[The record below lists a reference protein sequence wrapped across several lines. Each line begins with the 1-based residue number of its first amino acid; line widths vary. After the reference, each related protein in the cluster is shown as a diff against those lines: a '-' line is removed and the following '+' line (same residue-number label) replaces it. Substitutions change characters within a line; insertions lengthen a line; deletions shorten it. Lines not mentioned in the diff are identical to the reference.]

1 MNMTSQKSHAV
12 SALMSFAAALVLF
25 LPIRG
30 TAQTLE
36 SADPS
41 AFAITPQKFRF
52 AKPFDDRSSRMTTD
66 VAGNFYIA
74 SGLDDTHHLNG
85 FAVIKYSAQGEL
97 LGAFHFQPKS
107 LSAGFAND
115 VKVDA
120 NGNIYAG
127 GYTLFGALVMSFDPS
142 GKTRWTH
149 LLGSAFTIDQIGA
162 LALDQSGNV
171 YAGGMQGGSMIVAK
185 FTAEGKLLWQK
196 LHQGTAPG
204 SGVTDVQLDSKGNL
218 IVFGDTTNAG
228 PGLDTTVLKINPQGK
243 LLWTRNFTQS
253 PDFNKVPRAGAVD
266 HNDGIYATGVAL
278 NLITGESFPYTVKY
292 DTNGKLIFALTEA
305 GDGGV
310 SVAVDP
316 AGKILLSGFT
326 LLHGNPVSTA
336 SKLDPSGKQVW
347 VTQIPSSGEIVSDA
361 KGNVFI
367 SGGAYT
373 VTKLNPAGTALWTF
387 QASSQ
392 FSEFSTTGSVV
403 DPFGNLI
410 VTGTGFDFNAGQND
424 IITLKFPRISKP
436 QTANSFSAQ

>member
-1 MNMTSQKSHAV
+1 MTLQRSCAIC
-12 SALMSFAAALVLF
+12 AFISFAVASVLF
-25 LPIRG
+25 LPMTG

-36 SADPS
+36 SADPN
-41 AFAITPQKFRF
+41 AFAVTPQLFRF

-66 VAGNFYIA
+66 AAGNFYIA
-74 SGLDDTHHLNG
+74 AGLDDTHHLNG
-85 FAVIKYSAQGEL
+85 FAVIKYSAQGKL
-97 LGAFHFQPKS
+97 LGSFHFQPKS

-142 GKTRWTH
+142 GRTRWTR
-149 LLGSAFTIDQIGA
+149 LLGSAFTIDQIDA

-171 YAGGMQGGSMIVAK
+171 YAGGIQGGSMMVAK
-185 FTAEGKLLWQK
+185 FTANGNLLWQK

-204 SGVTDVQLDSKGNL
+204 SGVADVQLDSKGNL

-243 LLWTRNFTQS
+243 LLWTRNFTES

-266 HNDGIYATGVAL
+266 HNDGIYATGDAL
-278 NLITGESFPYTVKY
+278 DIVTGDSFPYTLKY
-292 DTNGKLIFALTEA
+292 DADGNLSFLLT
-305 GDGGV
+305 GPGIGGS

-316 AGKILLSGFT
+316 AGKILLTGST
-326 LLHGNPVSTA
+326 LVQSSPISTA
-336 SKLDPSGKQVW
+336 SKFDPSGKKIW
-347 VTQIPSSGEIVSDA
+347 VTQIPSTGEIVSDT
-361 KGNVFI
+361 KGNVFV

-373 VTKLNPAGTALWTF
+373 VAKLNPAGAIVWTF
-387 QASSQ
+387 QGSSE

-403 DPFGNLI
+403 DPSGNLI
-410 VTGTGFDFNAGQND
+410 VTGTGFDFKAGQND
-424 IITLKFPRISKP
+424 IVTLKFPRTFDP
-436 QTANSFSAQ
+436 HAAQ

>member
-1 MNMTSQKSHAV
+1 MTPQKFRAV
-12 SALMSFAAALVLF
+12 SALMSFAAALLF
-25 LPIRG
+25 LPIPG
-30 TAQTLE
+30 AAQTQN
-36 SADPS
+36 ATDPS
-41 AFAITPQKFRF
+41 AFAITPQVFRF

-66 VAGNFYIA
+66 AAGNFYIA
-74 SGLDDTHHLNG
+74 AGLDDNRDLNG
-85 FAVIKYSAQGEL
+85 FAVIKYSAQGKL
-97 LGAFHFQPKS
+97 LGTFHFRSKS

-127 GYTLFGALVMSFDPS
+127 GYTLFGALVMSFDAS

-149 LLGSAFTIDQIGA
+149 LLGSAFTIDQINA
-162 LALDQSGNV
+162 LALDQFGNV
-171 YAGGMQGGSMIVAK
+171 YAGGMQGGSMMVAK
-185 FTAEGKLLWQK
+185 FTADGKLLWQR
-196 LHQGTAPG
+196 LHQGVAAG

-218 IVFGDTTNAG
+218 IVFGDTTNAA

-243 LLWTRNFTQS
+243 LLWSRNFSQS

-266 HNDGIYATGVAL
+266 HNDGIYATGDAL
-278 NLITGESFPYTVKY
+278 NLITGDSFPYTVKY
-292 DTNGKLIFALTEA
+292 DMNGKVIFALA
-305 GDGGV
+305 GAGNGGV
-310 SVAVDP
+310 SVAIDP

-336 SKLDPSGKQVW
+336 SKFDPSGKKIW

-361 KGNVFI
+361 KGNVFV

-373 VTKLNPAGTALWTF
+373 VTKLNPAGTVLWTF

-403 DPFGNLI
+403 DPTGNLI
-410 VTGTGFDFNAGQND
+410 VTGTGFDFSAGQND
-424 IITLKFPRISKP
+424 IVTLKFPHNSKP
-436 QTANSFSAQ
+436 NGAQ

>member
-1 MNMTSQKSHAV
+1 MTLQRSYAV
-12 SALMSFAAALVLF
+12 CACISFAVASVLF
-25 LPIRG
+25 LPMTG
-30 TAQTLE
+30 TAQTTD
-36 SADPS
+36 SATPS
-41 AFAITPQKFRF
+41 AFAVSPRVFRF
-52 AKPFDDRSSRMTTD
+52 AKCCDDFSFRMTTD
-66 VAGNFYIA
+66 AAGNFYIA
-74 SGLDDTHHLNG
+74 AGLDDTHHLNG
-85 FAVIKYSAQGEL
+85 FAVIKYSAQGKL
-97 LGAFHFQPKS
+97 LGSFHFQPKS

-171 YAGGMQGGSMIVAK
+171 YAGGVQGGSMMVAK
-185 FTAEGKLLWQK
+185 FTANGKLLWQK

-266 HNDGIYATGVAL
+266 HNDGIYATGDAL
-278 NLITGESFPYTVKY
+278 DIITGDSFPYTLKY
-292 DTNGKLIFALTEA
+292 DTNGSLSFLLTGA
-305 GDGGV
+305 GIGGS

-316 AGKILLSGFT
+316 AGKILLTGST
-326 LLHGNPVSTA
+326 LVQSTPIATA
-336 SKLDPSGKQVW
+336 SKFDPSGKQIW
-347 VTQIPSSGEIVSDA
+347 VTQIPAIAREIVSDA
-361 KGNVFI
+361 KGNVFV
-367 SGGAYT
+367 SGDEYT
-373 VTKLNPAGTALWTF
+373 VTKLNPAGTIIWNF
-387 QASSQ
+387 QGSSE
-392 FSEFSTTGSVV
+392 FSEFTTTGSVV

-410 VTGTGFDFNAGQND
+410 VTGTGFDFKVGLQD
-424 IITLKFPRISKP
+424 IVTLKFPR
-436 QTANSFSAQ
+436 